1 MEMEKQLFVTK
12 DITQVSTS
20 DLEGVGT
27 IRWKDKKCYRW
38 VQNKHSAST
47 GVGSMMFHN
56 YANLA
61 NFLEKVYDGSTA
73 DLGAMAGVAVS
84 VIAAESYG
92 WIQVYGYNAAA
103 SVLKSNTAIAIGD
116 KLKGVDAQL
125 YGVQMVAM
133 GAATVHER
141 LVEAMA
147 TLVTTGA
154 SAAATIAGFVRCL

>member
-1 MEMEKQLFVTK
+1 MEKALFVTK
-12 DITQVSTS
+12 NITQVSTS

-27 IRWKDKKCYRW
+27 VRWKDGKCYRW
-38 VQNKHSAST
+38 VQNKHSVALAIG
-47 GVGSMMFHN
+47 GVVFHN
-56 YANLA
+56 YANGA
-61 NFLEKVYDGSTA
+61 TFLTKVYDGSTD

-84 VIAAESYG
+84 AIAKDGYG
-92 WIQVYGYNAAA
+92 WIQIDGVNETV

-133 GAATVHER
+133 GAAAVHER
-141 LVEAMA
+141 YIEAMA

-154 SAAATIAGFVRCL
+154 SATATIRGFVRCQ